1 MHGARTFTKADR
13 LQRGWQFRRVYDEG
27 RCAKGRLLVVYA
39 LDAPEEPRRVG
50 VVTSRRVGNAVTR
63 NRGRRLLREAY
74 RLHKHELPEHLQLVM
89 VARTA
94 ISHKK
99 LRDVET
105 EMLLLWRS
113 AGLLPST

>member
-13 LQRGWQFRRVYDEG
+13 LQRGWQFRRVYDAG

-50 VVTSRRVGNAVTR
+50 VVTSRRVGNAVAR
-63 NRGRRLLREAY
+63 NRARRLLREAY
-74 RLHKHELPEHLQLVM
+74 RLHKHQLPEHLQLVM

-94 ISHKK
+94 ITQKK
-99 LRDVET
+99 LRDVEA
-105 EMLLLWRS
+105 EMLSLWQT
-113 AGLLPST
+113 AGLVSAT

>member
-1 MHGARTFTKADR
+1 
-13 LQRGWQFRRVYDEG
+13 VYDTG

-39 LDAPEEPRRVG
+39 LDAPEEPRHVG

-63 NRGRRLLREAY
+63 NRARRLLREAY
-74 RLHKHELPEHLQLVM
+74 RHHKQELPEHLQLVM

-94 ISHKK
+94 ITDKK

-105 EMLLLWRS
+105 EMLTLWRS